1 MRPDYPDRARSRRLE
16 GRVVV
21 RLVVES
27 SGLPGHCSVH
37 AAQPRGYFEDAALE
51 AARRMRFRPGRKD
64 GRAVRTVV
72 LLPFDFR
79 LQ

>member
-1 MRPDYPDRARSRRLE
+1 M
-16 GRVVV
+16 V

-27 SGLPGHCSVH
+27 SGLPGPCAVH
-37 AAQPRGYFEDAALE
+37 AANPRGYFEDAALE
-51 AARRMRFRPGRKD
+51 AAQRTRFRPGSKD